1 MRTLLL
7 LLFLGTMTAAAQVE
21 ARRPLTT
28 FDLPEFFVDAIS
40 FSSGDSLTSRLDVY
54 IQVPYDAIQFLLS
67 GDKYAAAY
75 DVTLNFLDEDG
86 TAISEKG
93 WTERVTVPL
102 FEYAQAHRLFSL
114 TQRSVSLTPGI
125 YTMRTQVRDAE
136 SKKVFT
142 VVKKIIVGNYATSSI
157 AVSDLMLVNRM
168 TAEGEKRTLA
178 PNVSGNIGENRNS
191 FSVFFEVYDQ
201 RVPDSLE
208 VRYSI
213 TDGKGKEILS
223 RTQSYRSRA
232 QRNQMITRFDSMYY
246 ASGAYQLN
254 VEVRSLLDDPNEIPA
269 MKQRAF
275 VVRWGNMPISISDLS
290 LAIRQLKYLA
300 TNTELAQ
307 FDSVTTDDSRR
318 ALFDAFWKKR
328 DPNPATAR
336 NEYMEEYYSR
346 VEYANKTFSHYQ
358 PGWNTDMGMVFILFG
373 SPNNVERH
381 PFDIDSKPYE
391 VWSYFDYNRTVV
403 FVDET
408 GFGDYKLLTPIWD
421 MLQRLKASQQ

>member
-7 LLFLGTMTAAAQVE
+7 LLFIGTLTATAQVE
-21 ARRPLTT
+21 ARRPLST

-40 FSSGDSLTSRLDVY
+40 FSSGDSLTSRLDIY
-54 IQVPYDAIQFLLS
+54 IQVPYDAIQFLRS

-86 TAISEKG
+86 TAVSEKG
-93 WTERVTVPL
+93 WTERVTVPV
-102 FEYAQAHRLFSL
+102 FEFAQGHRMYSM
-114 TQRSVSLTPGI
+114 TQRSVNLTPGI
-125 YTMRTQVRDAE
+125 YTMRSQVRDEE

-142 VVKKIIVGNYATSSI
+142 VVKKIVVGNYATSSI
-157 AVSDLMLVNRM
+157 SVSDLMLVNRI
-168 TAEGEKRTLA
+168 TADGDKRTLS

-191 FSVFFEVYDQ
+191 FSVFFEIYDQ
-201 RVPDSLE
+201 RIPDSLE

-232 QRNQMITRFDSMYY
+232 QRNQMITRFDSMFY
-246 ASGAYQLN
+246 ASGSYQLN

-269 MKQRAF
+269 MKQRGF

-300 TNTELAQ
+300 TNVEISA
-307 FDSVTTDDSRR
+307 FDTASTDESRR
-318 ALFDAFWKKR
+318 VLFDAFWKKR

-346 VEYANKTFSHYQ
+346 VEYANKSFSHYQ

-403 FVDET
+403 FIDET

-421 MLQRLKASQQ
+421 MLQRLKASQ